1 MTELLAPAGDFESL
15 KAAVLNG
22 ADAVYIGGKE
32 FSARQSAENFDRDE
46 IVSAVRFCHSYGAK
60 VYITLNTLLNND
72 ELEKALN
79 YAGFLYET
87 GVDALIIQDLGLLKS
102 LREYIPEFELHA
114 STQMT
119 AHNLDAVNYLHRLGV
134 KRVVLSRE
142 LSLDEIS
149 YITKN
154 AEAETE
160 VFIHG
165 ALCISFSGQCL
176 MSSMIGKRSG
186 NRGRCAQPCRKEY
199 SIDGSKYAYYLSP
212 RDLSTLEFINKIK
225 DTGAASLKIEGRM
238 KKPEYVATIVS
249 AYRKALDGKLT
260 DCVADDVMQ
269 IFNRGGFTSDFMFKR
284 QGKNMMCYDSP
295 KNRGT
300 YIGYVTSNSGKFA
313 EIKLSA
319 PLSVGDGV
327 EVFGKNIGAPVGSIK
342 LNKTDVKN
350 ANPGSVVLI
359 YLDGAK
365 KGDKIYKTFDMDLN
379 ERARES
385 FAGNDIKRVPLTAKF
400 EAHMGSKIKLTV
412 FKNGIKIE
420 EEGIEPEMALKVP
433 TTDDKIISSL
443 SKTKDTPFYF
453 KSIDIDMDNNIAIP
467 VSHLNAIRRG
477 AIEKL
482 IDRLQGKREKIDIKY
497 DSYKKNEVPQI
508 AAAER
513 INDGKTAIDAGY
525 NKDKMKNADLKEL
538 DLTDIDEGYNKYE
551 IPQIA
556 AAERIDD
563 GKTAIGAGYNKDK
576 IRNADLNELDA
587 AAIEEGYNKY
597 KMPQIAAATG
607 RIDAAKAA
615 VDAGCKIVF
624 FGGDALRI
632 NNGSIDEVISYA
644 GDNAKVYPW
653 YPEIMLDN
661 YEKYKAQALNLKNNG
676 IDTALCGNMGFYS
689 YLKSIGYKAFLNK
702 GFNLFNSKACDLFY
716 NDVCVLSP
724 ELNIKNIRD
733 VIAETKAE
741 TALTVYGKIK
751 VMTSRQCIVGS
762 AKGGGGENCK
772 NLCENKIHY
781 IKDKMGEVFPLITDV
796 YCKTHIYNSKTF
808 CVIEEMPKILK
819 LNTDYLLLDFVDE
832 TADDVKLAVE
842 AYIDAVHLA
851 ENGKN
856 SRVALKLME
865 YLKGKTTKGHFNRG
879 VE

>member
-32 FSARQSAENFDRDE
+32 FSARQSAANFDRDE

-119 AHNLDAVNYLHRLGV
+119 AHNLDAVNYLHSLGV

-154 AEAETE
+154 AGAETE

-212 RDLSTLEFINKIK
+212 RDLSTLEFINKVK
-225 DTGAASLKIEGRM
+225 DTGASSLKIEGRM

-260 DCVADDVMQ
+260 GCDADDVMQ

-300 YIGYVTSNSGKFA
+300 YIGYVTSDSGKFA

-342 LNKTDVKN
+342 LNKTDVKS
-350 ANPGSVVLI
+350 ASPGSVVLI

-385 FAGNDIKRVPLTAKF
+385 FAGNNIKRVPLTAKF
-400 EAHMGSKIKLTV
+400 IAHMGSKIKLIV
-412 FKNGIKIE
+412 FKDGIKIE

-482 IDRLQGKREKIDIKY
+482 IDKLQGKRERIDIKY
-497 DSYKKNEVPQI
+497 NSYKKDEVPQI
-508 AAAER
+508 PAAER
-513 INDGKTAIDAGY
+513 INDGKTGI
-525 NKDKMKNADLKEL
+525 NA
-538 DLTDIDEGYNKYE
+538 
-551 IPQIA
+551 
-556 AAERIDD
+556 
-563 GKTAIGAGYNKDK
+563 
-576 IRNADLNELDA
+576 
-587 AAIEEGYNKY
+587 GYNKY
-597 KMPQIAAATG
+597 KIPKVAAATG

-615 VDAGCKIVF
+615 VDAGCKIIF

-661 YEKYKAQALNLKNNG
+661 YEKYKAEALNLKDNG

-689 YLKSIGYKAFLNK
+689 YLKSIGYKVFLNK
-702 GFNLFNSKACDLFY
+702 GFNLFNSKACDLFCD
-716 NDVCVLSP
+716 DVCILSP
-724 ELNIKNIRD
+724 ELNLKNIRD

-781 IKDKMGEVFPLITDV
+781 IKDKMGEVFPLITDMN
-796 YCKTHIYNSKTF
+796 CKTHIYNSKTF

-819 LNTDYLLLDFVDE
+819 LNCDYLLLDFVDE
-832 TADDVKLAVE
+832 TADDVKLTAE
-842 AYIDAVHLA
+842 AYIDAVHSA
-851 ENGKN
+851 ENGKT
-856 SRVALKLME
+856 SRMALKLME

>member
-32 FSARQSAENFDRDE
+32 FSARQSAANFDRDD
-46 IVSAVRFCHSYGAK
+46 IVNAVRFCHSYGVK
-60 VYITLNTLLNND
+60 VYITLNTLLHND

-102 LREYIPEFELHA
+102 LREYFPDFEIHA

-119 AHNLDAVNYLHRLGV
+119 AHNLDTVNYLYSLGV

-149 YITKN
+149 YISKN
-154 AEAETE
+154 AKAETE

-176 MSSMIGKRSG
+176 MSSMIGGRSG

-199 SIDGSKYAYYLSP
+199 SIDGSDYAYYLSP

-225 DTGAASLKIEGRM
+225 DAGAASLKIEGRM

-249 AYRKALDGKLT
+249 AYRKSLDGKLVNS
-260 DCVADDVMQ
+260 DKDDVTQ

-300 YIGYVTSNSGKFA
+300 YIGYVTSAKGKFS
-313 EIKLSA
+313 EVCLSA
-319 PLSVGDGV
+319 SLSVGDGI

-342 LNKTDVKN
+342 LNNTDVKN
-350 ANPGSVVLI
+350 ASSGSVVLV
-359 YLDGAK
+359 YLNGAK
-365 KGDKIYKTFDMDLN
+365 KGDKIYKTFDTDLD
-379 ERARES
+379 ERAKES
-385 FAGNDIKRVPLTAKF
+385 FEGNDMKRMPLSAKF
-400 EAHMGSKIKLTV
+400 YAHMGDNIKLTIQ
-412 FKNGIKIE
+412 KDGITIE
-420 EEGIEPEMALKVP
+420 AEGPAPETALKVA
-433 TTDDKIISSL
+433 TTEDKIISSL

-467 VSHLNAIRRG
+467 VSHLNAVRRD

-482 IDRLQGKREKIDIKY
+482 IDKLQGKRGKVDIRFNVY
-497 DSYKKNEVPQI
+497 I
-508 AAAER
+508 
-513 INDGKTAIDAGY
+513 
-525 NKDKMKNADLKEL
+525 KDKAEAKGRNDAVKAV
-538 DLTDIDEGYNKYE
+538 IDQGCK
-551 IPQIA
+551 
-556 AAERIDD
+556 
-563 GKTAIGAGYNKDK
+563 KDK
-576 IRNADLNELDA
+576 V
-587 AAIEEGYNKY
+587 
-597 KMPQIAAATG
+597 PHIAAATG

-615 VDAGCKIVF
+615 IDAGCKIIF
-624 FGGDALRI
+624 FGGDKLRI
-632 NNGSIDEVISYA
+632 NSGSINELIDYA
-644 GDNAKVYPW
+644 KDSIKVYPW
-653 YPEIMLDN
+653 YPEIMLDE
-661 YEKYKAQALNLKNNG
+661 YEKYKNEALNLKDRG
-676 IDTALCGNMGFYS
+676 ISIALCGNMGFYN
-689 YLKSIGYKAFLNK
+689 YLKSIGYKVFLSK
-702 GFNLFNSKACDLFY
+702 GFNLFNSKACDLFN
-716 NDVCVLSP
+716 NDVCSLSP
-724 ELNIKNIRD
+724 ELNMKNIRD
-733 VIAETKAE
+733 VISKTKVE

-751 VMTSRQCIVGS
+751 VMTSRQCIIGS
-762 AKGGGGENCK
+762 FKGGGGENCK

-781 IKDKMGEVFPLITDV
+781 LKDKMGEVFPAVTDI
-796 YCKTHIYNSKTF
+796 YCKTHIYNSKTL
-808 CVIEEMPKILK
+808 CVIEELPEIIKLK
-819 LNTDYLLLDFVDE
+819 PDYLMLDFVDE
-832 TADDVKLAVE
+832 TPDDVKLVVD
-842 AYIDAVHLA
+842 AYMDALHSA
-851 ENGKN
+851 QNGKPGYK
-856 SRVALKLME
+856 ALKLME

>member
-32 FSARQSAENFDRDE
+32 FSARQSAANFDRDE

-60 VYITLNTLLNND
+60 VYITLNTLLNDD

-119 AHNLDAVNYLHRLGV
+119 AHNLDAVNYLHSLGV

-154 AEAETE
+154 AEAEAETE

-212 RDLSTLEFINKIK
+212 RDLSALEFINKIK

-249 AYRKALDGKLT
+249 AYRKALDGKMT
-260 DCVADDVMQ
+260 GCDVDDVMQ

-300 YIGYVTSNSGKFA
+300 YIGYVTSESGKFA
-313 EIKLSA
+313 EVKLSA

-342 LNKTDVKN
+342 LNKTDVKS

-379 ERARES
+379 ERARKS
-385 FAGNDIKRVPLTAKF
+385 FTGNDIKRVPLTAKF
-400 EAHMGSKIKLTV
+400 EAHKGSKIKLTA
-412 FKNGIKIE
+412 FKNGITVE

-453 KSIDIDMDNNIAIP
+453 KSIDIDMDNDIAIP

-482 IDRLQGKREKIDIKY
+482 IDRLQGKRERIDIKY
-497 DSYKKNEVPQI
+497 DSYKKDEAPEISV
-508 AAAER
+508 AER
-513 INDGKTAIDAGY
+513 INDRKTAVDAGY
-525 NKDKMKNADLKEL
+525 NKDKMKNANLKELDLAAIDAGYNKYKTKNADLKIL
-538 DLTDIDEGYNKYE
+538 DLTDIDEGYNKYK
-551 IPQIA
+551 IPKVVA
-556 AAERIDD
+556 AA
-563 GKTAIGAGYNKDK
+563 
-576 IRNADLNELDA
+576 
-587 AAIEEGYNKY
+587 
-597 KMPQIAAATG
+597 G

-644 GDNAKVYPW
+644 GDKAKVYPW

-661 YEKYKAQALNLKNNG
+661 YEKYKAEALNLKGNG
-676 IDTALCGNMGFYS
+676 IDAALCGNMGFYS
-689 YLKSIGYKAFLNK
+689 YLKSIGYKVFLNK

-716 NDVCVLSP
+716 DDVCVLSP
-724 ELNIKNIRD
+724 ELDMKNIRD
-733 VIAETKAE
+733 VIAKTKAE

-781 IKDKMGEVFPLITDV
+781 IKDKMGEVFPLITDTN
-796 YCKTHIYNSKTF
+796 CKTHIYNSKTT

-819 LNTDYLLLDFVDE
+819 LNCDYLLLDFVDE
-832 TADDVKLAVE
+832 TADDVKLVAD
-842 AYIDAVHLA
+842 AYIDAVHSA
-851 ENGKN
+851 ENGKT
-856 SRVALKLME
+856 SRMALKLME